1 MIMVV
6 VLIDLMS
13 LSKPLLVASCSL
25 DDTNSLPLSL
35 LASASPTPLSV
46 QLPTSIELFSLN
58 SFDDAI
64 VTIDDGD
71 GEESFSEEI
80 VESGEEVMDNE
91 FIFGLLNSFVRN
103 NFGVKRPLSLFV
115 VDVDESGLGQ
125 MGNGDNG
132 T

>member
-1 MIMVV
+1 MVV

-13 LSKPLLVASCSL
+13 LSKPLLDASCSL
-25 DDTNSLPLSL
+25 DETSSLPLSL

-64 VTIDDGD
+64 DVTIDDGD

-80 VESGEEVMDNE
+80 VESGEEVIDNE

-103 NFGVKRPLSLFV
+103 SFGVKRPLSLFV

>member
-1 MIMVV
+1 M
-6 VLIDLMS
+6 
-13 LSKPLLVASCSL
+13 
-25 DDTNSLPLSL
+25 
-35 LASASPTPLSV
+35 
-46 QLPTSIELFSLN
+46 N

-71 GEESFSEEI
+71 GDESFSDDI
-80 VESGEEVMDNE
+80 VESGEEVIDSE